1 MIKFNVK
8 VSIDKDRIGDR
19 LDAFKA
25 KLYPAIKQQI
35 YKGAMKY
42 TPYLDGNLQ
51 DSADPSAHDPTP
63 YLVYNIEY
71 AHYQYY
77 ANGLAKLNPPQD
89 FPNRYRLEHPL
100 AQCLWVQTYIDAGGR
115 ADIQNICKNAGTL
128 LRF

>member
-8 VSIDKDRIGDR
+8 VSIDKDRLGDR
-19 LDAFKA
+19 LDAFKRA
-25 KLYPAIKQQI
+25 LYPAIKQQI

-63 YLVYNIEY
+63 YLVYNIVY
-71 AHYQYY
+71 AQYQYY
-77 ANGLAKLNPPQD
+77 ANGLAPLD
-89 FPNRYRLEHPL
+89 FKGRTKETHPL
-100 AQCLWVQTYIDAGGR
+100 AQCLWVDVYMNAGGKT
-115 ADIQNICKNAGTL
+115 DIAYICQNAGRL